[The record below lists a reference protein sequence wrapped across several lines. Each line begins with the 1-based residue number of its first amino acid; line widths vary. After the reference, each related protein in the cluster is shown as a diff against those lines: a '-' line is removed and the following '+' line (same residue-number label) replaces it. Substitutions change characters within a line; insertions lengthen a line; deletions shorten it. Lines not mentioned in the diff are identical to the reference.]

1 MPAALNARALVTTNI
16 IGLVI
21 VRLLQLSSINGGA
34 IGEKWN
40 FFASRT
46 RHATVACTLQAI
58 HDYSYDPHSLI
69 TGNYFICIVISDMY
83 NLHSLIDI
91 TLQGECSC
99 NFTFSAASK
108 NVIP

>member
-21 VRLLQLSSINGGA
+21 VRLLQL
-34 IGEKWN
+34 GEKWN

-69 TGNYFICIVISDMY
+69 TGNYFIS
-83 NLHSLIDI
+83 
-91 TLQGECSC
+91 
-99 NFTFSAASK
+99 
-108 NVIP
+108 